1 MESCSRSPETQNG
14 RKPVGTTACP
24 FLEPDSRVFPNS
36 FGLLSFACL
45 PLEPSIPKDQ
55 WQGIR
60 EKKIRQRELTTV
72 AFSFAE
78 MFSMEVP
85 QHAPLPSSHS
95 PIQVLGL
102 RLKYV
107 FPKKAWCKEMTST

>member
-24 FLEPDSRVFPNS
+24 FLEPDSCVFPNN

-60 EKKIRQRELTTV
+60 RKKNQTEEGADHCGLLLCRDVLNGGPSACSPPQ
-72 AFSFAE
+72 FSQSNPGPGA
-78 MFSMEVP
+78 
-85 QHAPLPSSHS
+85 
-95 PIQVLGL
+95 
-102 RLKYV
+102 
-107 FPKKAWCKEMTST
+107 